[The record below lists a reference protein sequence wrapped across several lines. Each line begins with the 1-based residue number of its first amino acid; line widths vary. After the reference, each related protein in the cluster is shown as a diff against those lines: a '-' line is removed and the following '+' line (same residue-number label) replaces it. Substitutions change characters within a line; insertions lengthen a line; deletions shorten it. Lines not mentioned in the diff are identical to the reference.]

1 LKLIPH
7 RPFREPTDFIAPFA
21 LAGAATT
28 LLPHFETAAGAN
40 RPRHRRISGI
50 GRAIVIAL
58 GHAGANVVVNF
69 FGQPNKSLEV
79 AEEMRCA
86 SCLSVLWMSLV
97 VSTSS

>member
-1 LKLIPH
+1 LKLLQGQ
-7 RPFREPTDFIAPFA
+7 TA
-21 LAGAATT
+21 LVTGAS
-28 LLPHFETAAGAN
+28 
-40 RPRHRRISGI
+40 SGI
-50 GRAIVIAL
+50 GRAIAIAL
-58 GHAGANVVVNF
+58 GQAGANVVVNF